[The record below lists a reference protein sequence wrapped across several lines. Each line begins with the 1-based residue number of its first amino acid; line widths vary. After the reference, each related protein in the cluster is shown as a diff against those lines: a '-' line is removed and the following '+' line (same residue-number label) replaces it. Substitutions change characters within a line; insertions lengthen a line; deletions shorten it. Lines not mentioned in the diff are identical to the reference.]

1 MQTIA
6 VGFWGA
12 FFGSALFASATAIL
26 AFSRSAPRVAFTGVL
41 SAMLPAVYALAFLDG
56 VLLADPEQLQRLRA
70 LTAIACAAVL
80 VVPLLMLLGVVRRR
94 NALATARWLM
104 LGAAIA
110 ASLLAAFV
118 PPLEALVVGIVVASL
133 VGVAGIAVSARIAWK
148 GEPSAWVACAALAS
162 VCIGMWFVDWMAVHP
177 EGATWQL
184 HALSALAGMTYLM
197 CIAAAMWT
205 RYAYLIDV
213 MQVMR
218 QGPGYDPVTRL
229 RIWELGAPAP
239 GRAGIDSHPVGVIAV
254 CIANLK
260 ALEELHGRAAY
271 NHALF
276 VCASRLRRLSL
287 PAVEIVRAGEEGFV
301 LVLRRFSDVERLVDL
316 ARTIEA
322 RLGRPVRLGTGGD
335 IGRIEEEGALW
346 EAAVGVG
353 LLVERSQEQLD
364 ITIAGARAMARTAWS
379 FGSRIAWFDEA
390 AQAIAELPRG

>member
-1 MQTIA
+1 
-6 VGFWGA
+6 
-12 FFGSALFASATAIL
+12 
-26 AFSRSAPRVAFTGVL
+26 
-41 SAMLPAVYALAFLDG
+41 
-56 VLLADPEQLQRLRA
+56 
-70 LTAIACAAVL
+70 
-80 VVPLLMLLGVVRRR
+80 
-94 NALATARWLM
+94 M

-118 PPLEALVVGIVVASL
+118 PPLQALVVGIVVASI
-133 VGVAGIAVSARIAWK
+133 VGVAGIAVSARMAWK
-148 GEPSAWVACAALAS
+148 GEPSAWVASAALAS
-162 VCIGMWFVDWMAVHP
+162 VCIGMWCVDWMAAHP
-177 EGATWQL
+177 EDATWQL
-184 HALSALAGMTYLM
+184 HAVSSFAGMTFLM

-218 QGPGYDPVTRL
+218 LGPGYDPVTRL
-229 RIWELGAPAP
+229 RIWELGGAVAP
-239 GRAGIDSHPVGVIAV
+239 GRTGIDTHPVGVIAI

-287 PAVEIVRAGEEGFV
+287 PAVEIARSGEEDFV
-301 LVLRRFSDVERLVDL
+301 LVLRRFSDVDRLIDL

-346 EAAVGVG
+346 EAAMGVG
-353 LLVERSQEQLD
+353 LLIERSQEQLD
-364 ITIAGARAMARTAWS
+364 LTIAGARAMARTAWS

-390 AQAIAELPRG
+390 AQAIAELPRS